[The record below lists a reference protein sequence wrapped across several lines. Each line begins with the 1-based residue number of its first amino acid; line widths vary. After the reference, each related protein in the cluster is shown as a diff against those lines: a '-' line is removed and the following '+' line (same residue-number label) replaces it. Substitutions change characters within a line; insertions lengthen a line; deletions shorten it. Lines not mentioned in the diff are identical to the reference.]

1 MFNLL
6 RYFSLTSAVVVVIAT
21 VAVITLY
28 RHIAVDDIVE
38 SAETE
43 NAGLA
48 QSFADQIWPAFESH
62 FDSVDSTNLEALR
75 SSVETTALQLSLES
89 LTRGLPVLKVRI
101 YTAEGYL
108 AFSSTIEEIGR
119 PKPELDQAI
128 STALSGT
135 VSSALLRRDDYV
147 MPSGA
152 PKDRY
157 LVETHLPILG
167 EDNTV
172 QGIFELHTDVTDLMV
187 GIRDTISGMVI
198 AILLA
203 FCALYGALFLI
214 VRRADGIMKEQYQD
228 LLSSRESIQAR
239 NNELQREITERI
251 RVEKALIS
259 ASEAAEAANKA
270 KSEFL
275 ANMSHE
281 LRTPLNA
288 VIGFSDT
295 IVQEIFGPIRNK
307 KYADY
312 IRDIG
317 NAGRHLL
324 AIINDIL
331 DLSKIDAGEDDLDE
345 SDIEIGE
352 NISSCLTLVR
362 NWADKADITLNAEL
376 PEERIEI
383 RADARKFRQ
392 ILLNLVSNA
401 IKFTPAGGTVE
412 IKAWSGEA
420 GGCVVQVSDNG
431 IGMAPADIPKALAIF
446 GQVDSGLARQ
456 FEGTGLG
463 LPLAKRFADLHG
475 ATLDIESSLGAGTTV
490 TVRFGACIEPPR
502 ADEVPAQ
509 DNEPT
514 ASNSEE
520 PAHDSEEPA
529 QDNEAPAA
537 ARLAC

>member
-21 VAVITLY
+21 VGVITLY
-28 RHIAVDDIVE
+28 RHIAVDDIVG

-48 QSFADQIWPAFESH
+48 QSFADQIWPAFAPH
-62 FDSVDSTNLEALR
+62 FESVDGTDLDALR
-75 SSVETTALQLSLES
+75 TSFETTALQLSLES

-101 YTAEGYL
+101 YTAAGHL

-119 PKPELDQAI
+119 AAPQLDQAV
-128 STALSGT
+128 STAMSGT
-135 VSSALLRRDDYV
+135 VSSALLRRDDYI

-152 PKDRY
+152 LQDRY

-187 GIRDTISGMVI
+187 RIRETISGMVI
-198 AILLA
+198 VILLA
-203 FCALYGALFLI
+203 SCSLYGALFLI

-228 LLSSRESIQAR
+228 LLGSRESIQAR
-239 NNELQREITERI
+239 NDELQREITERI
-251 RVEKALIS
+251 RVEKELIS
-259 ASEAAEAANKA
+259 ATHAAEAANKA

-288 VIGFSDT
+288 VIGFSET
-295 IVQEIFGPIRNK
+295 MLQEIFGPIRNR
-307 KYADY
+307 KYVDY

-317 NAGRHLL
+317 DAGRHLL

-331 DLSKIDAGEDDLDE
+331 DLSKVEAGEDELDE
-345 SDIEIGE
+345 NDIEVGE
-352 NISSCLTLVR
+352 NISSCLMLVR
-362 NWADKADITLNAEL
+362 SWAEKAEVSLLTEM
-376 PEERIEI
+376 PEERTEI
-383 RADARKFRQ
+383 RADRRKFRQ
-392 ILLNLVSNA
+392 MLLNLVSNA
-401 IKFTPAGGTVE
+401 IKFTPAGGTVK
-412 IKAWSGEA
+412 IRAWRDTA
-420 GGCVVQVSDNG
+420 GGCVIQVSDNG
-431 IGMAPADIPKALAIF
+431 IGMAPGDIPKALAAF

-463 LPLAKRFADLHG
+463 LPLAKHFADLHG
-475 ATLDIESSLGAGTTV
+475 ATLDIESELGTGTTV
-490 TVRFGACIEPPR
+490 TVRFGAFIEAANEGKGGEDR
-502 ADEVPAQ
+502 GPAQ
-509 DNEPT
+509 DSDET
-514 ASNSEE
+514 
-520 PAHDSEEPA
+520 
-529 QDNEAPAA
+529 AA
-537 ARLAC
+537 ARRVG

>member
-21 VAVITLY
+21 MIVINLY
-28 RHIAVDDIVE
+28 RHIAVDDLVE

-48 QSFADQIWPAFESH
+48 QSFADQIWPAFSPH
-62 FDSVDSTNLEALR
+62 FASVDSSKLEALR
-75 SSVETTALQLSLES
+75 TSVETSALQLSLES

-119 PKPELDQAI
+119 VEPEPAQAI
-128 STALSGT
+128 TDALSGT
-135 VSSALLRRDDYV
+135 VSSALSRRDDYL

-152 PKDRY
+152 SKDRY
-157 LVETHLPILG
+157 LVETYLPILG
-167 EDNTV
+167 EDDTI

-198 AILLA
+198 VILLS
-203 FCALYGALFLI
+203 FCSLYGALFLI
-214 VRRADGIMKEQYQD
+214 VRRADGIMKEQYQA
-228 LLSSRESIQAR
+228 LLNSRESIQAR
-239 NNELQREITERI
+239 NTELQREITERI
-251 RVEKALIS
+251 RVERALIS
-259 ASEAAEAANKA
+259 ASEAAEAASKA
-270 KSEFL
+270 KSDFL
-275 ANMSHE
+275 ANMGHE

-288 VIGFSDT
+288 VIGFSET
-295 IVQEIFGPIRNK
+295 MVQEVFGPIRNK
-307 KYADY
+307 KYLDY
-312 IRDIG
+312 IHDIG
-317 NAGRHLL
+317 DAGRHLL
-324 AIINDIL
+324 SIINDIL

-345 SDIEIGE
+345 SDVEIVQ
-352 NISSCLTLVR
+352 NISSCLTLAR
-362 NWADKADITLNAEL
+362 NWAEKADITLRAEI

-401 IKFTPAGGTVE
+401 IKFTPAGGTVA
-412 IKAWSGEA
+412 IKVWNEDA
-420 GGCVVQVSDNG
+420 GGCVIQVSDNG
-431 IGMAPADIPKALAIF
+431 IGMAPADIPKALAVF

-490 TVRFGACIEPPR
+490 TVRFGACIEPLLE
-502 ADEVPAQ
+502 DETPAQ
-509 DNEPT
+509 DNQE
-514 ASNSEE
+514 
-520 PAHDSEEPA
+520 
-529 QDNEAPAA
+529 PAA
-537 ARLAC
+537 ARLAG